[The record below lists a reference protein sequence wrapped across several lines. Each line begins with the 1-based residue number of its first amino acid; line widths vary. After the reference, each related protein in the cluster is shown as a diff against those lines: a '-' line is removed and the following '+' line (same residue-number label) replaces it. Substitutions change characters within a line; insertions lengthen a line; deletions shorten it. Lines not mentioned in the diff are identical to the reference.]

1 MQNTKKEV
9 AARWGVHPLEINS
22 IMTNYPNDFKDVAND
37 HEKGDLFTDEQMERF
52 GCFIKN
58 ETGTSWRSKLM
69 KLLGASCLV
78 FMLSSCGNHYPEVED
93 FWSTHIKENYNVTDV
108 NVKVLHYPKSR
119 IEAYSDKY
127 HVMRDAV
134 LTYYNGR
141 WYTGNSMAATIFKPE
156 KTREIT
162 FDRMKE
168 PLKTD
173 YVQLEEWAFGRISE
187 APVMN
192 IINRD
197 GRN

>member
-1 MQNTKKEV
+1 M
-9 AARWGVHPLEINS
+9 
-22 IMTNYPNDFKDVAND
+22 
-37 HEKGDLFTDEQMERF
+37 
-52 GCFIKN
+52 
-58 ETGTSWRSKLM
+58 M

-119 IEAYSDKY
+119 IEAYSDTCDKGIVVAAIQFEDDKY